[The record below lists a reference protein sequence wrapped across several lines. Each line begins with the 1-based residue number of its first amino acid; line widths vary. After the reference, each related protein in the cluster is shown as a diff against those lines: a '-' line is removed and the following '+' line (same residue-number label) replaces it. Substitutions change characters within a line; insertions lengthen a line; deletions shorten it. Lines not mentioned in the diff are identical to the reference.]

1 MDNQRS
7 SPSHVRLTRTRIG
20 STFAVAIFLLVFP
33 NFTGAISAFGTGIV
47 GFRHYIDGGLSSSM
61 NNLYPGTNCEIYSN
75 ALTVT
80 DVLPSIFD
88 MWAER
93 YARSYNTKLHWLFTG
108 SITTKC
114 GALVD
119 PDADIYPP
127 SGMDVAP
134 AR

>member
-1 MDNQRS
+1 MRA
-7 SPSHVRLTRTRIG
+7 RIG

-33 NFTGAISAFGTGIV
+33 NFNGAISAFGTGIN
-47 GFRHYIDGGLSSSM
+47 GFRHYIDGGFSSST
-61 NNLYPGTNCEIYSN
+61 NNRYPGTNCEIYSN
-75 ALTVT
+75 ALTVS

-88 MWAER
+88 MWAET
-93 YARSYNTKLHWLFTG
+93 YTRSYNTTMDWLFIG

-127 SGMDVAP
+127 NDMDVEPKNNHA
-134 AR
+134 